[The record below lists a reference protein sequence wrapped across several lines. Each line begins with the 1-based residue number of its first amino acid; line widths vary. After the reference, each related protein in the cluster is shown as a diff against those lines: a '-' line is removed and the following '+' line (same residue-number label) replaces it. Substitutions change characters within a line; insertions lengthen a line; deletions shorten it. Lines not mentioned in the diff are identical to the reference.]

1 MTSRMISRFILVA
14 TPAMLLVACASRGP
28 IIDTQ
33 GVDMTRYDQDLAQC
47 QAYAGQ
53 VNTGTEAGKSAVG
66 GAVVGAAIGAIV
78 GNSTTVARGAGVGG
92 VLGGARGASRGEN
105 EKDRVVKNCLR
116 GRGYRVLN

>member
-1 MTSRMISRFILVA
+1 MTRRPVFIAAFAVV
-14 TPAMLLVACASRGP
+14 LLAACASRGP

-33 GVDMTRYDQDLAQC
+33 GVDMARYNQDLSQC
-47 QAYAGQ
+47 ETYATQ
-53 VNTGTEAGKSAVG
+53 VSTGAEAGKGAVG
-66 GAVVGAAIGAIV
+66 GAVLGAAIGAIV

-92 VLGGARGASRGEN
+92 VVGGARGAARGES